1 MQCRKNSLLRSPV
14 VSLCLAVPGQ
24 SLCSSSLMQPFEIN
38 FSIGQRGN
46 SKNLQLLE
54 VSEALGAVL

>member
-1 MQCRKNSLLRSPV
+1 
-14 VSLCLAVPGQ
+14 
-24 SLCSSSLMQPFEIN
+24 MQPFEIN